1 MPRDTRRDS
10 LYLADIVEAARAIA
24 RWLREHGERWDE
36 DEILRNAV
44 LRQLTVVGEAASCL
58 TPELRDRLRDIPWH
72 EIRGFR
78 NHAVHAY
85 FSLDWAIV
93 REVADVN
100 LPDLEQRAMAMLRT
114 DFPEVAQ
121 ALDGTAGR

>member
-1 MPRDTRRDS
+1 MNDRGN
-10 LYLADIVEAARAIA
+10 A
-24 RWLREHGERWDE
+24 WDE

-44 LRQLTVVGEAASCL
+44 LRQLMVVGEAATCL
-58 TPELRDRLRDIPWH
+58 SEAIQQRLPEIPWS

-85 FSLDWAIV
+85 FSLDWSIV

-100 LPDLEQRAMAMLRT
+100 LPLLSERATTLLRVAHPAVAAMLDERA
-114 DFPEVAQ
+114 EQ
-121 ALDGTAGR
+121 DGR

>member
-1 MPRDTRRDS
+1 M
-10 LYLADIVEAARAIA
+10 
-24 RWLREHGERWDE
+24 
-36 DEILRNAV
+36 
-44 LRQLTVVGEAASCL
+44 
-58 TPELRDRLRDIPWH
+58 RDRLHGIPWH

-100 LPDLEQRAMAMLRT
+100 LPDLEQRAMALLRT
-114 DFPEVAQ
+114 EFPEVAQ
-121 ALDGTAGR
+121 CLDQAEKHDPDS

>member
-1 MPRDTRRDS
+1 MPRDARRDS
-10 LYLADIVEAARAIA
+10 LYLADIVEAARAVA
-24 RWLREHGERWDE
+24 RWLGDHGDRWDD

-58 TPELRDRLRDIPWH
+58 SPNTRDRLRDIPWH

-85 FSLDWAIV
+85 FSIDWAIV

-100 LPDLEQRAMAMLRT
+100 LPDLEHKASALLRAE
-114 DFPEVAQ
+114 FPDVAER
-121 ALDGTAGR
+121 LDGGPR